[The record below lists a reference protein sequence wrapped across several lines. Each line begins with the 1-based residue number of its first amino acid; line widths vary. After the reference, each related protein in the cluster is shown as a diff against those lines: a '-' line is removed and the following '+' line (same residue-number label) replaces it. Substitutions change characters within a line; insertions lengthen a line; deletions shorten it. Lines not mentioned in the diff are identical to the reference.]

1 MLVCISLYDV
11 SFLHS
16 QCLTFLVE
24 FFLLLCGRCWHAWVK
39 FLCILWKFTFVTFVK
54 NFLYGN
60 ENFSLY
66 FTCVH
71 SFVTCPLLWL
81 KYHIKYTKNWKSI
94 GTVREIIFIFI
105 ILIFFILSISL
116 NYQHCIE
123 RKFYFTK
130 HCSNFNMNYFTYAR
144 HFSLCFLSW
153 DLKNIE
159 VSLIW

>member
-11 SFLHS
+11 SFLYS
-16 QCLTFLVE
+16 QCLIFLVE

-81 KYHIKYTKNWKSI
+81 KYHIKYTKNWK
-94 GTVREIIFIFI
+94 
-105 ILIFFILSISL
+105 ILEQFEKLFSFLLYWYFFLFFVSL
-116 NYQHCIE
+116 NYQHWTYIFLSIASIVLNLQE
-123 RKFYFTK
+123 KFIPL
-130 HCSNFNMNYFTYAR
+130 NMNYLQMLDIF
-144 HFSLCFLSW
+144 HF
-153 DLKNIE
+153 
-159 VSLIW
+159 VSCHEI

>member
-11 SFLHS
+11 SFLYS
-16 QCLTFLVE
+16 QCLIFLVE

-81 KYHIKYTKNWKSI
+81 KYHIKYTKNWK
-94 GTVREIIFIFI
+94 
-105 ILIFFILSISL
+105 ILEQFEKLFSFLLYWYFFLFFCLFKLSAL
-116 NYQHCIE
+116 NVYFSFHCKHSS
-123 RKFYFTK
+123 KFTGKIY
-130 HCSNFNMNYFTYAR
+130 S
-144 HFSLCFLSW
+144 S
-153 DLKNIE
+153 
-159 VSLIW
+159 